1 MPSTYAH
8 YVFGRRLLSMYPEPL
23 AAQIRAARPL
33 FDIGVHGPDLLFYFK
48 PLFSNA
54 VNSIGY
60 SMHGRPASEFFGP
73 AKEVYQRAENKRESL
88 AYLMGFVSHFALDSA
103 CHGYIEHKIAVSGVT
118 HTEIESEFDR
128 SLLLAQGIEP
138 LSARLTGHIV
148 PSAENA
154 AAMTPE
160 VGVVTLS
167 PGSVNVLSELPGR
180 TVPYEVA
187 EIRPQVGGIIIKRN
201 FIEGDKVNQGD
212 SLYQIDPAP
221 LQAELNSAKG
231 SLAKALSTAS
241 NARIT
246 FNRQASLLKT
256 NYVSRQDY
264 DTART
269 QLNEAEANV
278 TVAKAAVE
286 QATINL
292 QYANVTS
299 PITGVSGKSSVTVGA
314 LVTANQ
320 ADSLVTV
327 QRLDPIYVDLTQ
339 SVQDFLRMKEEVASG
354 QIKQVQGSTPVQL
367 NLENGKRYS
376 QTGTLKFSD
385 PTVDETTGSVT
396 LRAIFPNPNGDL
408 LPGMYVTALVDEG
421 SRQNVLLVPQEGV
434 THNAQG
440 KATALILDK
449 DDVVQLREIEAS
461 KAIGDQWVVTSGLQ
475 AGDRVIVSGLQR
487 IRPGIKARAISS
499 SQENASTESK
509 Q

>member
-1 MPSTYAH
+1 M
-8 YVFGRRLLSMYPEPL
+8 
-23 AAQIRAARPL
+23 
-33 FDIGVHGPDLLFYFK
+33 
-48 PLFSNA
+48 
-54 VNSIGY
+54 
-60 SMHGRPASEFFGP
+60 
-73 AKEVYQRAENKRESL
+73 
-88 AYLMGFVSHFALDSA
+88 
-103 CHGYIEHKIAVSGVT
+103 
-118 HTEIESEFDR
+118 
-128 SLLLAQGIEP
+128 
-138 LSARLTGHIV
+138 
-148 PSAENA
+148 
-154 AAMTPE
+154 
-160 VGVVTLS
+160 
-167 PGSVNVLSELPGR
+167 SELPGR

-256 NYVSRQDY
+256 NYVSHQDY

-499 SQENASTESK
+499 SQKTPAPNRNNNVAGLRGLSWLTILLIARFLPGYLPLL
-509 Q
+509 

>member
-1 MPSTYAH
+1 M
-8 YVFGRRLLSMYPEPL
+8 
-23 AAQIRAARPL
+23 
-33 FDIGVHGPDLLFYFK
+33 
-48 PLFSNA
+48 
-54 VNSIGY
+54 
-60 SMHGRPASEFFGP
+60 
-73 AKEVYQRAENKRESL
+73 
-88 AYLMGFVSHFALDSA
+88 
-103 CHGYIEHKIAVSGVT
+103 
-118 HTEIESEFDR
+118 
-128 SLLLAQGIEP
+128 
-138 LSARLTGHIV
+138 
-148 PSAENA
+148 
-154 AAMTPE
+154 
-160 VGVVTLS
+160 
-167 PGSVNVLSELPGR
+167 
-180 TVPYEVA
+180 
-187 EIRPQVGGIIIKRN
+187 
-201 FIEGDKVNQGD
+201 
-212 SLYQIDPAP
+212 
-221 LQAELNSAKG
+221 
-231 SLAKALSTAS
+231 
-241 NARIT
+241 
-246 FNRQASLLKT
+246 LKT

-408 LPGMYVTALVDEG
+408 LPGMYGTALVDEVAARMYYWCRRKASPTTPRVKQRRSFWIKTMSCSYAKLKPAKPSATSG
-421 SRQNVLLVPQEGV
+421 SSPLACRL
-434 THNAQG
+434 
-440 KATALILDK
+440 
-449 DDVVQLREIEAS
+449 
-461 KAIGDQWVVTSGLQ
+461 AIG
-475 AGDRVIVSGLQR
+475 
-487 IRPGIKARAISS
+487 
-499 SQENASTESK
+499 
-509 Q
+509 

>member
-1 MPSTYAH
+1 MLVSTKDMLVKAQKEHYA
-8 YVFGRRLLSMYPEPL
+8 VANFCIWNVEMLSGVMKACEKLQSPVILSFGSGFLVNTDINHFVNMMRSYATQTSLPCSIHWDHGRSFEIVSH
-23 AAQIRAARPL
+23 AI
-33 FDIGVHGPDLLFYFK
+33 DIGY
-48 PLFSNA
+48 
-54 VNSIGY
+54 NSLMIDGSAY
-60 SMHGRPASEFFGP
+60 SFEENIRMTREVVDKFHPMCIPVEAELGHVGAETDYEEALNHYMYTDPSQAAEFVE
-73 AKEVYQRAENKRESL
+73 KTDIDSL
-88 AYLMGFVSHFALDSA
+88 AVAIGNQHGAYTAPPQINFEILEKVRRDVSIPLVL
-103 CHGYIEHKIAVSGVT
+103 HGASG
-118 HTEIESEFDR
+118 I
-128 SLLLAQGIEP
+128 
-138 LSARLTGHIV
+138 
-148 PSAENA
+148 
-154 AAMTPE
+154 
-160 VGVVTLS
+160 
-167 PGSVNVLSELPGR
+167 
-180 TVPYEVA
+180 
-187 EIRPQVGGIIIKRN
+187 
-201 FIEGDKVNQGD
+201 GDED
-212 SLYQIDPAP
+212 I
-221 LQAELNSAKG
+221 
-231 SLAKALSTAS
+231 
-241 NARIT
+241 
-246 FNRQASLLKT
+246 
-256 NYVSRQDY
+256 RQDY
-264 DTART
+264 DTTRT
-269 QLNEAEANV
+269 QWNEAEANV

-367 NLENGKRYS
+367 NLENGKRYG

>member
-1 MPSTYAH
+1 MN
-8 YVFGRRLLSMYPEPL
+8 RRRKLLIP
-23 AAQIRAARPL
+23 
-33 FDIGVHGPDLLFYFK
+33 LLFCGAM
-48 PLFSNA
+48 LT
-54 VNSIGY
+54 
-60 SMHGRPASEFFGP
+60 
-73 AKEVYQRAENKRESL
+73 
-88 AYLMGFVSHFALDSA
+88 A
-103 CHGYIEHKIAVSGVT
+103 CDDK
-118 HTEIESEFDR
+118 
-128 SLLLAQGIEP
+128 
-138 LSARLTGHIV
+138 
-148 PSAENA
+148 SAENA

-408 LPGMYVTALVDEG
+408 LSGMYVTALVDEG
-421 SRQNVLLVPQEGV
+421 SRQNVFM
-434 THNAQG
+434 T
-440 KATALILDK
+440 
-449 DDVVQLREIEAS
+449 R
-461 KAIGDQWVVTSGLQ
+461 
-475 AGDRVIVSGLQR
+475 
-487 IRPGIKARAISS
+487 
-499 SQENASTESK
+499 
-509 Q
+509 

>member
-1 MPSTYAH
+1 M
-8 YVFGRRLLSMYPEPL
+8 
-23 AAQIRAARPL
+23 
-33 FDIGVHGPDLLFYFK
+33 
-48 PLFSNA
+48 
-54 VNSIGY
+54 
-60 SMHGRPASEFFGP
+60 
-73 AKEVYQRAENKRESL
+73 
-88 AYLMGFVSHFALDSA
+88 
-103 CHGYIEHKIAVSGVT
+103 
-118 HTEIESEFDR
+118 
-128 SLLLAQGIEP
+128 
-138 LSARLTGHIV
+138 
-148 PSAENA
+148 
-154 AAMTPE
+154 
-160 VGVVTLS
+160 
-167 PGSVNVLSELPGR
+167 
-180 TVPYEVA
+180 
-187 EIRPQVGGIIIKRN
+187 
-201 FIEGDKVNQGD
+201 
-212 SLYQIDPAP
+212 
-221 LQAELNSAKG
+221 
-231 SLAKALSTAS
+231 
-241 NARIT
+241 
-246 FNRQASLLKT
+246 LKT

-408 LPGMYVTALVDEG
+408 LHGMYVTALVDEG

-434 THNAQG
+434 THNACG

-499 SQENASTESK
+499 SPRKTPAPNRNNNVAGLRGLSWLTILLIARFLPRVLAIIMMLAGGLAIMNLPVAQYPQIAPPTITVSATYPVPMRK
-509 Q
+509 R

>member
-1 MPSTYAH
+1 MN
-8 YVFGRRLLSMYPEPL
+8 RRRKLLIP
-23 AAQIRAARPL
+23 
-33 FDIGVHGPDLLFYFK
+33 LLFCGAM
-48 PLFSNA
+48 LT
-54 VNSIGY
+54 
-60 SMHGRPASEFFGP
+60 
-73 AKEVYQRAENKRESL
+73 
-88 AYLMGFVSHFALDSA
+88 A
-103 CHGYIEHKIAVSGVT
+103 CDDK
-118 HTEIESEFDR
+118 
-128 SLLLAQGIEP
+128 
-138 LSARLTGHIV
+138 
-148 PSAENA
+148 SAENA

-269 QLNEAEANV
+269 QLNEAEAN
-278 TVAKAAVE
+278 
-286 QATINL
+286 
-292 QYANVTS
+292 
-299 PITGVSGKSSVTVGA
+299 VTVGA

>member
-1 MPSTYAH
+1 M
-8 YVFGRRLLSMYPEPL
+8 
-23 AAQIRAARPL
+23 
-33 FDIGVHGPDLLFYFK
+33 
-48 PLFSNA
+48 
-54 VNSIGY
+54 
-60 SMHGRPASEFFGP
+60 
-73 AKEVYQRAENKRESL
+73 
-88 AYLMGFVSHFALDSA
+88 
-103 CHGYIEHKIAVSGVT
+103 
-118 HTEIESEFDR
+118 
-128 SLLLAQGIEP
+128 
-138 LSARLTGHIV
+138 
-148 PSAENA
+148 
-154 AAMTPE
+154 
-160 VGVVTLS
+160 
-167 PGSVNVLSELPGR
+167 
-180 TVPYEVA
+180 
-187 EIRPQVGGIIIKRN
+187 
-201 FIEGDKVNQGD
+201 
-212 SLYQIDPAP
+212 
-221 LQAELNSAKG
+221 
-231 SLAKALSTAS
+231 
-241 NARIT
+241 
-246 FNRQASLLKT
+246 LKT

-461 KAIGDQWVVTSGLQ
+461 KAIG
-475 AGDRVIVSGLQR
+475 A
-487 IRPGIKARAISS
+487 
-499 SQENASTESK
+499 ENACLKCGADCNAFVRVSK
-509 Q
+509 HEQFPPARKTPAPNRNNNVAGLRGLSWLTILLIARFLPGYLPLL

>member
-1 MPSTYAH
+1 MN
-8 YVFGRRLLSMYPEPL
+8 RRRKLLIP
-23 AAQIRAARPL
+23 
-33 FDIGVHGPDLLFYFK
+33 LLFCGAM
-48 PLFSNA
+48 LT
-54 VNSIGY
+54 
-60 SMHGRPASEFFGP
+60 
-73 AKEVYQRAENKRESL
+73 
-88 AYLMGFVSHFALDSA
+88 A
-103 CHGYIEHKIAVSGVT
+103 CDDK
-118 HTEIESEFDR
+118 
-128 SLLLAQGIEP
+128 
-138 LSARLTGHIV
+138 
-148 PSAENA
+148 SAENA

-269 QLNEAEANV
+269 QLNEAE
-278 TVAKAAVE
+278 
-286 QATINL
+286 
-292 QYANVTS
+292 ANVTS

>member
-1 MPSTYAH
+1 M
-8 YVFGRRLLSMYPEPL
+8 
-23 AAQIRAARPL
+23 
-33 FDIGVHGPDLLFYFK
+33 
-48 PLFSNA
+48 
-54 VNSIGY
+54 
-60 SMHGRPASEFFGP
+60 
-73 AKEVYQRAENKRESL
+73 
-88 AYLMGFVSHFALDSA
+88 
-103 CHGYIEHKIAVSGVT
+103 
-118 HTEIESEFDR
+118 
-128 SLLLAQGIEP
+128 
-138 LSARLTGHIV
+138 
-148 PSAENA
+148 
-154 AAMTPE
+154 
-160 VGVVTLS
+160 
-167 PGSVNVLSELPGR
+167 
-180 TVPYEVA
+180 
-187 EIRPQVGGIIIKRN
+187 
-201 FIEGDKVNQGD
+201 
-212 SLYQIDPAP
+212 
-221 LQAELNSAKG
+221 
-231 SLAKALSTAS
+231 
-241 NARIT
+241 
-246 FNRQASLLKT
+246 
-256 NYVSRQDY
+256 
-264 DTART
+264 
-269 QLNEAEANV
+269 
-278 TVAKAAVE
+278 
-286 QATINL
+286 
-292 QYANVTS
+292 
-299 PITGVSGKSSVTVGA
+299 TVGA

-339 SVQDFLRMKEEVASG
+339 SVQDFLRMKEEVASV

-499 SQENASTESK
+499 SQENASRSQQSHRRPVGCHLWLAGWRSGDRFRFATHSSGYQSTSNFLQPGKRPHRIETIK
-509 Q
+509 LQA

>member
-1 MPSTYAH
+1 M
-8 YVFGRRLLSMYPEPL
+8 
-23 AAQIRAARPL
+23 
-33 FDIGVHGPDLLFYFK
+33 
-48 PLFSNA
+48 
-54 VNSIGY
+54 
-60 SMHGRPASEFFGP
+60 
-73 AKEVYQRAENKRESL
+73 
-88 AYLMGFVSHFALDSA
+88 
-103 CHGYIEHKIAVSGVT
+103 
-118 HTEIESEFDR
+118 
-128 SLLLAQGIEP
+128 
-138 LSARLTGHIV
+138 
-148 PSAENA
+148 
-154 AAMTPE
+154 
-160 VGVVTLS
+160 
-167 PGSVNVLSELPGR
+167 
-180 TVPYEVA
+180 
-187 EIRPQVGGIIIKRN
+187 GGIIIKRN

-327 QRLDPIYVDLTQ
+327 QRLDRFMSISRSRCKILTHERRGRQ
-339 SVQDFLRMKEEVASG
+339 WANQTGS
-354 QIKQVQGSTPVQL
+354 GSTPVQL

-396 LRAIFPNPNGDL
+396 LRAIFPNQ
-408 LPGMYVTALVDEG
+408 MVTCCLACT
-421 SRQNVLLVPQEGV
+421 SR
-434 THNAQG
+434 H
-440 KATALILDK
+440 
-449 DDVVQLREIEAS
+449 
-461 KAIGDQWVVTSGLQ
+461 
-475 AGDRVIVSGLQR
+475 
-487 IRPGIKARAISS
+487 
-499 SQENASTESK
+499 
-509 Q
+509 

>member
-1 MPSTYAH
+1 MLT
-8 YVFGRRLLSMYPEPL
+8 
-23 AAQIRAARPL
+23 
-33 FDIGVHGPDLLFYFK
+33 
-48 PLFSNA
+48 
-54 VNSIGY
+54 
-60 SMHGRPASEFFGP
+60 
-73 AKEVYQRAENKRESL
+73 
-88 AYLMGFVSHFALDSA
+88 A
-103 CHGYIEHKIAVSGVT
+103 CDDK
-118 HTEIESEFDR
+118 
-128 SLLLAQGIEP
+128 
-138 LSARLTGHIV
+138 
-148 PSAENA
+148 SAENA

-231 SLAKALSTAS
+231 TLAKALSTAS

-461 KAIGDQWVVTSGLQ
+461 KARGDQWVVTSGLQ